1 MVVSSMPW
9 REHSAEI
16 SRWRSCSPGSARS
29 QSCIRS
35 KAACLAAGVEVSRLV
50 GTPPIGT
57 SIEQALAI
65 TRSSATHHSRPVP
78 SAKSLA
84 T

>member
-9 REHSAEI
+9 REHSAET
-16 SRWRSCSPGSARS
+16 SRCRSWSPGSVRS
-29 QSCIRS
+29 HSWIRS

-57 SIEQALAI
+57 SIEQALSM
-65 TRSSATHHSRPVP
+65 TRSSPIHHSRPVP